1 MIIGPTASG
10 KSDLAVELA
19 LHFNGRARPAEI
31 LSADSVQIFRHLD
44 IGSAKP
50 TLDERRG
57 VPHHLID
64 LAEPTERFTVAD
76 WLGACNR
83 RIDECRARGVIPIV
97 VGGTHLSIK
106 ALLDGLF
113 EGPAGDPE
121 LRARLASL
129 PPDELRARLEA
140 ADPDAAA
147 RLHPNDLRR
156 TIRALEVHTLTG
168 RPISRQQTQWDEWTP
183 RETSSEADTTQTP
196 GARRREAQ
204 LIILHWP
211 TELLNRRINAR
222 VKVMM
227 ERGLLDEVRSLH
239 ERGLFGPQTCEALG
253 YKQLLSHL
261 RGECPLEDAV
271 EKIKIETRRFAKNQ
285 RTWLRRL
292 SAPTPGA
299 PRPIVIDADTLPCDR
314 WPELV
319 LDSLSI
325 RR

>member
-19 LHFNGRARPAEI
+19 LHLTGQSRPAEI
-31 LSADSVQIFRHLD
+31 LSADSVQVFRHLD

-76 WLGACNR
+76 WLEACNKT
-83 RIDECRARGVIPIV
+83 IDDCRARGVIPIV

-121 LRARLASL
+121 LRAQLALL
-129 PPDELRARLEA
+129 PPEELRAKLEA

-183 RETSSEADTTQTP
+183 REMSSETDTPQTP
-196 GARRREAQ
+196 GARRHEAH
-204 LIILHWP
+204 LVILQWP

-239 ERGLFGPQTCEALG
+239 ERGLFGPQTRDALG

-261 RGECPLEDAV
+261 RGECTLEDAV
-271 EKIKIETRRFAKNQ
+271 ETIKIETRRFAKNQ

-292 SAPTPGA
+292 SAAVPGM
-299 PRPIVIDADTLPCDR
+299 PRPTVIDAVNLPRDQ
-314 WPELV
+314 WLPV
-319 LDSLSI
+319 MMDSLNGS
-325 RR
+325 R

>member
-19 LHFNGRARPAEI
+19 LHLAGNARRAEI
-31 LSADSVQIFRHLD
+31 LSADSVQVFRHLD

-76 WLGACNR
+76 WLEVCNR
-83 RIDECRARGVIPIV
+83 TIDDCRARGVVPVI

-113 EGPAGDPE
+113 EGPSGDPG

-129 PPDELRARLEA
+129 PPEELRARLEA

-183 RETSSEADTTQTP
+183 RDSTYENGEASMP
-196 GARRREAQ
+196 GVRRREAH
-204 LIILHWP
+204 LVILQWP

-239 ERGLFGPQTCEALG
+239 ERGLFGPQAREALG
-253 YKQLLSHL
+253 YKQLLAHL

-292 SAPTPGA
+292 SVAVAGA
-299 PRPIVIDADTLPCDR
+299 PRPTVIDAEITPRDQWLSVVM
-314 WPELV
+314 E
-319 LDSLSI
+319 SLRES
-325 RR
+325 R